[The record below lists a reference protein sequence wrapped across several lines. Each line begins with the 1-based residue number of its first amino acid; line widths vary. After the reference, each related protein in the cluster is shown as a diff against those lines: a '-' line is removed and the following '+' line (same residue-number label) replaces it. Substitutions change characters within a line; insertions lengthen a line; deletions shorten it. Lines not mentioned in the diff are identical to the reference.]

1 MYAIALAL
9 CVLILSG
16 SSAFAQDQQA
26 ASRSGCCLRL
36 SIPRLQT
43 SIGRIRLKLSD
54 PADTKSALRIE
65 RIIEVVGVAPPIELW
80 NPKND
85 VKALR
90 GPSPFGA
97 PTQKEILDLTTPQEF
112 KAEAIDISALLRW
125 LADRCP
131 TESPPNSHARL
142 ARSTGAR
149 ARWTR

>member
-16 SSAFAQDQQA
+16 SSAVAQDQQA
-26 ASRSGCCLRL
+26 A
-36 SIPRLQT
+36 PVPVVPAAVDPETQT
-43 SIGRIRLKLSD
+43 SIGRIRLKLSN
-54 PADTKSALRIE
+54 PANTKSALRIE

-97 PTQKEILDLTTPQEF
+97 PTQKQILDLTTPQEF
-112 KAEAIDISALLRW
+112 KAEAIDVSALLRW
-125 LADRCP
+125 LATLSDGKP
-131 TESPPNSHARL
+131 SE
-142 ARSTGAR
+142 
-149 ARWTR
+149 